1 MLKHRKDLQ
10 VLRGIAVIFVF
21 FFHLKI
27 PFFSNGFLG
36 VDIFFILSGF
46 LMAHLYSEYG
56 ALEFYKRRLRRILP
70 AYFVTIAITTL
81 VVALIA
87 VPADAD
93 QRFER
98 FWFDIMG
105 VSNVAFWNVEGYF
118 GPRYFKPLLN
128 LWSLSVELQFYIIVP
143 FLFPLL
149 KKRIFLLVSLIIISL
164 SISILI
170 FSISEK
176 TSFFMMPLRIWE
188 FLLGTLVAW
197 YPINSKLKYNQKIVI
212 YSLLIIFFLIIFFYP
227 SNTGYENNY
236 IYGHPGLAALL
247 IVLITA
253 LIIYFSMESILNQNN
268 VIIKILSCVGDYSY
282 SIYLVHFPVII
293 LINYSI
299 FGGTK
304 IGYNSLNHLLLAVL
318 ITSLFSY
325 LMFNYVEKIRFSNKA
340 TLKILII
347 FLLTVLIGLIAPYIN
362 KFKYTEEQLKIFL
375 AWEDKDEYRC
385 GKFFRI
391 INFKDK
397 FCNIGSNKSKDK
409 LLLLGDS
416 TADSIKKSFANQMN
430 IHDIS
435 TYFYIFNNPLMDS
448 KRTAKKILKDIEN
461 ENIRIVVFLMDK
473 DFYRTKEY
481 TQELSILINGLKD
494 LNIQFKIISPLPS
507 MAFHVP
513 KKLYQKSKDP
523 KMLLSTPNIKKY
535 KKDNINFFKVVNNIS
550 IKDKDIYLTY
560 PILCNQLEC
569 RIEENGSPFYF
580 DSGHLTLTGAK
591 KLEILFNKIAKN
603 YLYN

>member
-1 MLKHRKDLQ
+1 MLKQRLDLQ
-10 VLRGIAVIFVF
+10 VLRGISVIFVF
-21 FFHLKI
+21 FFHLKM

-46 LMAHLYSEYG
+46 LMAHLYSEHG
-56 ALEFYKRRLRRILP
+56 VLEFYKRRLRRILP

-93 QRFER
+93 QRFDR

-105 VSNVAFWNVEGYF
+105 ASNIAFWNVEGYF

-128 LWSLSVELQFYIIVP
+128 LWSLSIELQFYLIVP

-149 KKRIFLLVSLIIISL
+149 KNRIFLLVLLIIISL
-164 SISILI
+164 FMSILI
-170 FSISEK
+170 FLINEK

-197 YPINSKLKYNQKIVI
+197 YPINSKIKYNQKFVI
-212 YSLLIIFFLIIFFYP
+212 ISLLIIFFLIIFFYP
-227 SNTGYENNY
+227 LNMGYENNY
-236 IYGHPGLAALL
+236 IYGHPGLAVFLT
-247 IVLITA
+247 VLITA
-253 LIIYFSMESILNQNN
+253 LIIYFSMDSILNQNN
-268 VIIKILSCVGDYSY
+268 FVIKILSCVGDYSY
-282 SIYLVHFPVII
+282 SIYLVHFPVIV

-304 IGYNSLNHLLLAVL
+304 IGYNSLNHLLLVLL

-340 TLKILII
+340 ILKILII

-362 KFKYTEEQLKIFL
+362 KLRYTEEQFKIFS
-375 AWEDKDEYRC
+375 AWKDRDVYRC

-391 INFKDK
+391 INFKNK
-397 FCNIGSNKSKDK
+397 FCNIGINKSKDK

-430 IHDIS
+430 KHNIS
-435 TYFYIFNNPLMDS
+435 TYFYIYNNPLMDT
-448 KRTAKKILKDIEN
+448 KRSAKKILKDIEN
-461 ENIRIVVFLMDK
+461 EKIKSVVFLMHK
-473 DFYRTKEY
+473 DFYREKKYTK
-481 TQELSILINGLKD
+481 ELSILINDLKD
-494 LNIQFKIISPLPS
+494 LNIQFKIISPLPE
-507 MAFHVP
+507 MGFHVP
-513 KKLYQKSKDP
+513 KKLYQKNKDP
-523 KMLLSTPNIKKY
+523 KILFSTSNIKKY
-535 KKDNINFFKVVNNIS
+535 KKDNINFFKVVNNNP
-550 IKDKDIYLTY
+550 IKDEDIYLTY
-560 PILCNQLEC
+560 PIFCNQLEC
-569 RIEENGSPFYF
+569 QIEKNGRPFYF
-580 DSGHLTLTGAK
+580 DSDHLTLTGAK
-591 KLEILFNKIAKN
+591 ELEILFNKIAKN
-603 YLYN
+603 YRYD